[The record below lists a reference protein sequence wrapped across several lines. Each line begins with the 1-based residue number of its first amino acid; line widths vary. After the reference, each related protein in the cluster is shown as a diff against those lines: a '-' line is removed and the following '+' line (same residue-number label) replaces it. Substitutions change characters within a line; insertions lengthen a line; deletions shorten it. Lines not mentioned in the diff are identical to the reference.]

1 MGVDCTIRFP
11 AGSVPAWDSVKSR
24 LTRIG
29 EAAPLRMIDGLPAFP
44 DETPDE
50 GWSELRIGFASGMVT
65 LRKGAESLTCVVW
78 GNADSTLFAAR
89 DLLAWACAA
98 AGSGVIVTPSGEV
111 PAPEF
116 ARLSGIS
123 PA

>member
-1 MGVDCTIRFP
+1 MGVDCTVRFP
-11 AGSVPAWDSVKSR
+11 AGPVPAWDSVKSQ
-24 LTRIG
+24 LVRIG
-29 EAAPLRMIDGLPAFP
+29 ELAPLRMIDGLPAFP

-50 GWSELRIGFASGMVT
+50 DWHELRIGFAAGMVT

-78 GNADSTLFAAR
+78 GNAGGVLFAAR
-89 DLLAWACAA
+89 DQLAWACAA
-98 AGSGVIVTPSGEV
+98 AGSGVVVTPSGEV

-116 ARLSGIS
+116 AHLAGIS